1 MSSNKMGPYA
11 NTKVTSTGY
20 LDILK
25 PRPVPAAKNDVL
37 WEITSTY
44 THRPDLLAYDLY
56 GTKDLWW
63 VFAQRNADKLKD
75 PVYDFEPGL
84 KIYLPQGENLRKKL
98 GL

>member
-11 NTKVTSTGY
+11 NTKVTNTGY

-37 WEITSTY
+37 WEITSAY
-44 THRPDLLAYDLY
+44 THRPDLLAHDLY